1 MKLFFK
7 NNLSLIFNLGL
18 LVLLF
23 TYPVVNITG
32 IEIKK
37 INTPIDNTI
46 NIENRRKE
54 NNMELFMQKKN
65 GFIVKPTLNTQ
76 NIFQSNNMLF
86 TKK

>member
-1 MKLFFK
+1 MKFFFK

-32 IEIKK
+32 IENKK
-37 INTPIDNTI
+37 IHTLTDNTKK
-46 NIENRRKE
+46 IENRRKE
-54 NNMELFMQKKN
+54 NNMDIFMQKNN
-65 GFIVKPTLNTQ
+65 GFIVKPISNTQ
-76 NIFQSNNMLF
+76 NLFQSNNMLF